1 MDKILSKH
9 LISKTLFISL
19 FFSIGV
25 IAILFIFFVNPD
37 SLKFVSLSPL
47 PLIGA
52 TALILLSHFCGGL
65 RIQLLSIYSGEK
77 LSLWHGIKSHL
88 LGLFS
93 AAVTPSGTGHIPMVA
108 LGLMNS
114 GITKHTA
121 WSVGFYTAV
130 IDMFSYAWM
139 LPVAAIGLLVVKPTT
154 FAMSTQ
160 LIITIFVISLLLFI
174 GFYILVMKLRYLQGF
189 VTWLCKHTLLR
200 RWDTRITIF
209 MQKLIERMDSLS
221 QQSFKRHCY
230 LQLISSTMHMAGN
243 CILWVTLKGVG
254 LHLPF
259 FETVAL
265 TFLILLLS
273 FVIPTPG
280 GSGYAEASAS
290 LVVGHQQ
297 EMALI
302 LPAIV
307 FWRFLTH
314 YSNFIVGSLLGGRML
329 LKHLSSEKCTEK
341 AEKQS

>member
-1 MDKILSKH
+1 MDKVLSKH
-9 LISKTLFISL
+9 FISRTLFISL
-19 FFSIGV
+19 FFSVGV
-25 IAILFIFFVNPD
+25 VALLFIFLVKPEGLRFI
-37 SLKFVSLSPL
+37 SLSPL
-47 PLIGA
+47 PLLTA
-52 TALILLSHFCGGL
+52 TGLIIISHFCGGL
-65 RIQLLSIYSGEK
+65 RIKLLSNYSGEK

-114 GITKHTA
+114 GVSKHTA
-121 WSVGFYTAV
+121 WSVGFYTGV

-139 LPVAAIGLLVVKPTT
+139 LPVAAIGLLIVKPTT
-154 FAMSTQ
+154 LAMNSQ
-160 LIITIFVISLLLFI
+160 LILTIFVISFLLFI
-174 GFYILVMKLRYLQGF
+174 GFYILVMKLNYLQGT
-189 VTWLCKHTLLR
+189 VRWLCKYTFLK
-200 RWDTRITIF
+200 RWDERITIF

-230 LQLISSTMHMAGN
+230 LQLISSTMHLAGY

-259 FETVAL
+259 FDTVAL

-290 LVVGHQQ
+290 LIVGHQQ

-314 YSNFIVGSLLGGRML
+314 YSNFVVGSLLGGRML
-329 LKHLSSEKCTEK
+329 LKHLYEKK
-341 AEKQS
+341 S